1 MSSPIVHLDE
11 LQFTRDM
18 RHGARFEAKLAPV
31 VPVLGARG
39 AVGGRHPGRPLAD
52 ATFSGKFVP
61 ENASVEYWDGE

>member
-18 RHGARFEAKLAPV
+18 RHSARFE
-31 VPVLGARG
+31 
-39 AVGGRHPGRPLAD
+39 

-61 ENASVEYWDGE
+61 EGASVEYWDGE